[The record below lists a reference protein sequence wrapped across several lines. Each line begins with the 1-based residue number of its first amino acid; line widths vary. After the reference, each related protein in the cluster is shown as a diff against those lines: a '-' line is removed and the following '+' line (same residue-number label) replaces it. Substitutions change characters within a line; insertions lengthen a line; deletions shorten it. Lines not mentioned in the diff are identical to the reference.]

1 MTQEKMYRYI
11 GKNGTITS
19 FVLLEGISHI
29 PMIKLKADN
38 GYILTDGVK
47 EVYSIA
53 ILPEEIDEWT
63 EIPDELNK

>member
-19 FVLLEGISHI
+19 FVLLEGISYI
-29 PMIKLKADN
+29 PIIKIKADS
-38 GYILTDGVK
+38 GYILTNGAK